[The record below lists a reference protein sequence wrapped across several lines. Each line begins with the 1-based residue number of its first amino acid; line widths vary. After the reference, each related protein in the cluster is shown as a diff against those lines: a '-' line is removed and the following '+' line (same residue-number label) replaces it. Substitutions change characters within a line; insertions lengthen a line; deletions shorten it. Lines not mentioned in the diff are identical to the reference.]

1 MTEEQSQNLAREAGA
16 AMNRQ
21 GDVAWIPSDIPSFI
35 TRFANLVAASEKQC
49 DGCGKTGADGWALYC
64 VKCSEAVK
72 QASVD
77 FLPHDDHLRFI
88 QRVLESDAPQ
98 PDRDAAAQMAREI
111 RRSIRPQEKP

>member
-1 MTEEQSQNLAREAGA
+1 MKIYIDI
-16 AMNRQ
+16 
-21 GDVAWIPSDIPSFI
+21 DVPDDWNDRLDMQWIVEGEVKADRWSWHRAIPSQ
-35 TRFANLVAASEKQC
+35 QC

-64 VKCSEAVK
+64 VRCSESVK

-98 PDRDAAAQMAREI
+98 TDRDAAAQMARDI